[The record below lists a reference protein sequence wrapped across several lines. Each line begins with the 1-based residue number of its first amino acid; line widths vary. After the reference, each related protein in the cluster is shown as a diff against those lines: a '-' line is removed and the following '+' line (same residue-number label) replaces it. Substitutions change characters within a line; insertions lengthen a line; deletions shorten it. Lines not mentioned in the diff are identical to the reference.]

1 MFPPAPAG
9 GEGYDNAGQSTV
21 GGFGGGIALSGGNPF
36 AQQTTMSAQGDMYMV
51 QKGDTYERI
60 AHKLWAEELTRVRL
74 SKRTS
79 LLLAMVVIPAVG
91 SSWWACTCRTR
102 SAALWPSCPG
112 GLLAMVLAEVLSAQG
127 EPTPVSDPRLVG

>member
-1 MFPPAPAG
+1 MS
-9 GEGYDNAGQSTV
+9 ESLTS
-21 GGFGGGIALSGGNPF
+21 SG
-36 AQQTTMSAQGDMYMV
+36 
-51 QKGDTYERI
+51 
-60 AHKLWAEELTRVRL
+60 AEELTRVRL

-91 SSWWACTCRTR
+91 IFLVGLYLSYQERRTL
-102 SAALWPSCPG
+102 AQLPPG